1 MDVIITGGNADHF
14 PYLELFVSSLRQ
26 NGGFSGTIALCD
38 NAIEGTWDRPGKFR
52 EGGSFSP
59 EQLQFFAK
67 NQVEVFVYSEL
78 LAQNRISREQI
89 DAIPSP
95 TQRYPHKFI
104 YTTLISKNYL
114 TKAKNI
120 CFFDADIYFQKPVQ
134 PIFERFT
141 EDAVYIVAE
150 RLAIGQNH
158 FLSKWIAHS
167 DFSKLSDQGLYL
179 STMNQALNYC
189 SGFFGGEARRFHSLV
204 LLCSLLTTNSWT
216 PFFSDQPTL
225 NILKSFFHYP
235 FIELSREHVFHLGE
249 FPKEDFIVQNARLSY
264 GGMESIAVHFNGPT
278 KEAFEAVKSQ
288 FFGLGGPQV
297 VRYHPIRRAWVKAIR
312 ALKNAKKNLRKMG
325 PKP

>member
-26 NGGFSGTIALCD
+26 NGGFTGTIALCD

-59 EQLQFFAK
+59 EQLQFFEK
-67 NQVEVFVYSEL
+67 NQVEVFLYSEL
-78 LAQNRISREQI
+78 LAQNQIPREQI
-89 DAIPSP
+89 DSIPSP

-189 SGFFGGEARRFHSLV
+189 SGFFGGRSQEVPFSGPFVQPVDYQFLDAIFQRPADLEYSKV
-204 LLCSLLTTNSWT
+204 LLSLSLYRA
-216 PFFSDQPTL
+216 FQGARFS
-225 NILKSFFHYP
+225 S
-235 FIELSREHVFHLGE
+235 
-249 FPKEDFIVQNARLSY
+249 
-264 GGMESIAVHFNGPT
+264 GGIP
-278 KEAFEAVKSQ
+278 
-288 FFGLGGPQV
+288 
-297 VRYHPIRRAWVKAIR
+297 
-312 ALKNAKKNLRKMG
+312 
-325 PKP
+325 